1 MSANGSAG
9 NLLAIRSAGAESEM
23 LAPVGSRNR
32 RFARAKGA
40 TLRLFLI
47 AAFCRLAKLLN
58 YSKQRVGA
66 MGIEPDRPL
75 NLQ

>member
-1 MSANGSAG
+1 MDPQGTCWPLGQQALNQKCLHQLVPGIDVSP
-9 NLLAIRSAGAESEM
+9 EPK
-23 LAPVGSRNR
+23 APP
-32 RFARAKGA
+32 
-40 TLRLFLI
+40 LRLFLI